1 MGSLPLF
8 CLRVP
13 IPTAMGKT
21 GTTYLR
27 LPQTTESP
35 PPQRVGNKA
44 PLTPT
49 LMSFPLVWGNFG
61 LWF

>member
-21 GTTYLR
+21 GTTHLR

-35 PPQRVGNKA
+35 PPGWGNSGCGFDGSTGLA
-44 PLTPT
+44 W
-49 LMSFPLVWGNFG
+49 VWG
-61 LWF
+61 L